1 MHAMNKDASPTFAA
15 LVQEFFTDYMVQ
27 QRALSPRTVACYR
40 DSFSLLLVFA
50 EQRLGKPPTALTL
63 ADLDRTF
70 LASFLDHLE
79 LDRHNSARSRNVR
92 LAAIRSFLKFAAHR
106 DLANLHLI
114 EQALTVPRKR
124 FDRPM
129 VGFLTRDQ
137 MLAVL
142 DIPTTSWLGQR
153 GRLLLTLMYNTG
165 ARVSEIVG
173 VRVADVTLGDTT
185 TCVHLH
191 GKGCKHRSVPLW
203 KTTAREV
210 RAWLRLNEQLTA
222 NSVLLPTREGH
233 AMTRAN
239 VTQRLR
245 LATRAATDRHPE
257 LTQQSVSP
265 HCIRHTMAM
274 HMLQAG
280 VDISVIALWLGHESP
295 STTHMFVEADL
306 AMKER
311 ALARLDPP
319 ELKTARYRP
328 SDALLRFLQAL

>member
-1 MHAMNKDASPTFAA
+1 MNNATTSPTFAS

-40 DSFSLLLVFA
+40 DSFSLLLGFA
-50 EQRLGKPPTALTL
+50 QQRLGKAPTILQL
-63 ADLDRTF
+63 ADLTQTF

-79 LDRHNSARSRNVR
+79 RDRHNSVRSRNIR

-106 DLANLHLI
+106 DIANLHLI
-114 EQALTVPRKR
+114 EQALTVPMKR

-129 VGFLTRDQ
+129 VGFLTREQ

-142 DIPTTSWLGQR
+142 DIPTTSWMGQR
-153 GRLLLTLMYNTG
+153 DRLLLTLMYNTG

-173 VRVADVTLGDTT
+173 VRVADVVLSDTT
-185 TCVHLH
+185 SIHLR
-191 GKGCKHRSVPLW
+191 GKGRKQRSVPLW
-203 KTTAREV
+203 KDTARDV

-222 NSVLLPTREGH
+222 DSPLLPTREGH
-233 AMTRAN
+233 VMTRAN
-239 VTQRLR
+239 VAQRLR
-245 LATRAATDRHPE
+245 LATRAATARHPE
-257 LTQQSVSP
+257 LAKKSVFP

-295 STTHMFVEADL
+295 STTHMYVEADL
-306 AMKER
+306 GMKER

-319 ELKTARYRP
+319 DLKAARYRP
-328 SDALLRFLQAL
+328 GDALLRFLQGL